1 MSKNLEEIVIGARS
15 GDESD
20 ISLLVEYFEN
30 DLLRF
35 CMLLTRDI
43 YTAQDISQD
52 TFVRVIEK
60 IKQLE
65 DVTKVR
71 SWIFRTAKNIFLDS
85 LKKSSHKNEVQVPGA
100 IEIESGSVLDNEE
113 ALVHIS
119 RVLSELSHE
128 DQVVILLSDL
138 EKYELCEVAEMM
150 GKSEGAVKSQLHR
163 AREHFLLRFND
174 NRISKQG
181 EFVCIKEALKK

>member
-1 MSKNLEEIVIGARS
+1 MSKKLEDIVIGART
-15 GDESD
+15 GNESD

-35 CMLLTRDI
+35 CLLLTRDI

-60 IKQLE
+60 IRQLE
-65 DVTKVR
+65 DATKVR

-85 LKKSSHKNEVQVPGA
+85 LKKASNKNELQVPDT
-100 IEIESGSVLDNEE
+100 IEVESGGLLDNEE
-113 ALVHIS
+113 AIVHIS
-119 RVLSELSHE
+119 RVLSDLSHE

-138 EKYELCEVAEMM
+138 EKYELGEVAEMM
-150 GKSEGAVKSQLHR
+150 GKSKGAVKSQLHR

-174 NRISKQG
+174 NRTSGQG
-181 EFVCIKEALKK
+181 EFVCIKEVLKK